1 MSSVVGSLRSSGLDM
16 VKRVLRGPMSRLTA
30 VHRLR
35 WRVTSREA
43 LFTQVYETSGWDSA
57 ESGSGTGS
65 ELRATVDIRERLPEL
80 LTRLDVRTMLDAP
93 CGDLNWM
100 RHIPLPVETYH
111 GVDIVASVI
120 EKNRQEY
127 GNEQRDFAVA
137 DLTKD
142 KLPYVDLILCRDCL
156 VHVSFQDAA
165 DILENFRA
173 TGAQWL
179 VINTYANVERNH
191 NQFTG
196 RNWRQLNMQLPPFNF
211 PAPLESFPDGGEVD
225 PNRLGLWRLEDLPA
239 VQRSAL

>member
-1 MSSVVGSLRSSGLDM
+1 MTSVVSSLRSSGLDM
-16 VKRVLRGPMSRLTA
+16 VKRILRGPMARLTA

-43 LFTQVYETSGWDSA
+43 LFTQVYETSGWDST

-65 ELRATVDIRERLPEL
+65 ELRATVDIRERLPEI
-80 LTRLDVRTMLDAP
+80 LTRLDVKTMLDAP

-100 RHIPLPVETYH
+100 RHIPLPVEKYH

-120 EKNRQEY
+120 EKNRAEY
-127 GNEQRDFAVA
+127 GDEHRDFAVA

-142 KLPYVDLILCRDCL
+142 KLPEVDLVLCRDCL

-173 TGAQWL
+173 TGAEWL

-196 RNWRQLNMQLPPFNF
+196 RNWRQLNMSLPPFNF

-225 PNRLGLWRLEDLPA
+225 PNRLGLWRLQDLPA